1 MPGVSGAP
9 PGRAGRNWLRRRLGT
24 AERGRVQLDRK
35 LRVLFPEQQRLQL
48 IADRQ
53 RAAWSTACAEAR
65 TWHLRTAVLNGQ
77 DGIRLS
83 SPGEHL
89 TAEVTWT
96 STMGLRYPADIRLSH
111 PDDTGLLHP
120 DAASDR
126 AAASFRAAV
135 AAGARAAAADEAL
148 RRIDAEIAVTRRRL
162 RALEK
167 RWLPRLDEAL
177 RSLELVL
184 EQAEQE
190 DSMRLR
196 QAAARGVEESRRS

>member
-1 MPGVSGAP
+1 
-9 PGRAGRNWLRRRLGT
+9 
-24 AERGRVQLDRK
+24 
-35 LRVLFPEQQRLQL
+35 VL
-48 IADRQ
+48 
-53 RAAWSTACAEAR
+53 S
-65 TWHLRTAVLNGQ
+65 GQ

-83 SPGEHL
+83 SPGERL

-96 STMGLRYPADIRLSH
+96 STMGLRYPADVRLSH
-111 PDDTGLLHP
+111 PDDAGLLHP
-120 DAASDR
+120 DAASDH

-135 AAGARAAAADEAL
+135 GAGARAAAADEAL

-167 RWLPRLDEAL
+167 HWLPRLDEAL

-184 EQAEQE
+184 EQGEQE

-196 QAAARGVEESRRS
+196 QAAARGVEERRRP